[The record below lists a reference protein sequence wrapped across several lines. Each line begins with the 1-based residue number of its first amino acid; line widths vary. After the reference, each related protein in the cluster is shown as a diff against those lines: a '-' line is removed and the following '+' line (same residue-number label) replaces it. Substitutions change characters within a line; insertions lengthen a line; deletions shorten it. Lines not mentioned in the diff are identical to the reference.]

1 MEGKSD
7 PVNFEFNGIHWFVT
21 QAFDTALMKGQN
33 FGFAVGI
40 AQGKHGPTVF
50 ALFKAIQNSSTDST
64 GWGIGFGP
72 FRESVFQFF
81 QLAKEGIK
89 FLVTNPWLILDIVSV
104 VVFVELADQFLDP
117 VPGCFGSR
125 TISGGHDQKRQK
137 A

>member
-1 MEGKSD
+1 
-7 PVNFEFNGIHWFVT
+7 
-21 QAFDTALMKGQN
+21 MKGQN

-40 AQGKHGPTVF
+40 AQRKHGPTVF

-72 FRESVFQFF
+72 IRESGFQFF

-89 FLVTNPWLILDIVSV
+89 FLVANQGLILDIVSA

-117 VPGCFGSR
+117 VLR
-125 TISGGHDQKRQK
+125 
-137 A
+137 